1 MTKYITVRL
10 PECYHREMDKLI
22 EKYGFT
28 SRADVVK
35 SALREFFQ
43 KYPETQI
50 VLINGCIVHSNSND
64 PHLASTNP

>member
-10 PECYHREMDKLI
+10 PECYHRDMDKLI

-43 KYPETQI
+43 KYPETQM
-50 VLINGCIVHSNSND
+50 VLTNNRIVHSNSD
-64 PHLASTNP
+64 DHKHASKNP

>member
-1 MTKYITVRL
+1 
-10 PECYHREMDKLI
+10 MDKLI

-43 KYPETQI
+43 KYPETKI
-50 VLINGCIVHSNSND
+50 VLENGRFVNSNSD
-64 PHLASTNP
+64 DYKPVSTDT

>member
-10 PECYHREMDKLI
+10 PECYHCEMDKLI

-43 KYPETQI
+43 KYPETKI
-50 VLINGCIVHSNSND
+50 VLENGRFVNSNSD
-64 PHLASTNP
+64 DYKPVSTDT